1 MIFLANKI
9 IPTFFCWLFF
19 LFLADKSVSP
29 NAGVHDPFSETSH
42 VSESKDLQGYRDI
55 VLFKDKVI
63 AVGTD
68 GRIDCISKS
77 GEKIS
82 VDSFC
87 VYNLHCAFSN
97 EELLIAAGDHGTI
110 LFSSDGR
117 NFHRAESGTE
127 KNIHGIA
134 SKNGLLV
141 AGADRGT
148 LLSSKNGISWNK
160 IQTAIKGNIV
170 SISSNNSFFI
180 AVSDSGE
187 IMKSI
192 DGTVWKIQDYNKEY
206 VGYNKYS
213 TFKKVLAAQNSIV
226 IIGTTDDG
234 LPSILFSSLGT
245 VWTERIPIYQ
255 DSQGV
260 VTCLTSMPN
269 GITYDSDR
277 DQFILA
283 CDHGE
288 LLSLPPCS
296 KCNKYVKISETD
308 LHGIIYF
315 DNRLLIAGDGY
326 SVFIQRFQ

>member
-1 MIFLANKI
+1 MLFQSHKIILVLLYWLIFLSG
-9 IPTFFCWLFF
+9 
-19 LFLADKSVSP
+19 ADKSVSP
-29 NAGVHDPFSETSH
+29 NAGVHDPFSETASI
-42 VSESKDLQGYRDI
+42 SESKDSKGYRDI

-68 GRIDCISKS
+68 GRIDCMSKS
-77 GEKIS
+77 GKKIF
-82 VDSFC
+82 VDSSC
-87 VYNLHCAFSN
+87 AYNLHCAFSN
-97 EELLIAAGDHGTI
+97 GEILIAAGDHGTI
-110 LFSSDGR
+110 LYSSDGKS
-117 NFHRAESGTE
+117 FHRAESGTE

-148 LLSSKNGISWNK
+148 LLSSKNGVSWNR
-160 IQTAIKGNIV
+160 IQTALKGNIV
-170 SISSNNSFFI
+170 SLSANNSFFI

-206 VGYNKYS
+206 AGYNKHS
-213 TFKKVLAAQNSIV
+213 TFKKVLAAQNGIV
-226 IIGTTDDG
+226 IMGITDDG
-234 LPSILFSSLGT
+234 LPSILFSTLGT

-255 DSQGV
+255 DNQGV
-260 VTCLTSMPN
+260 VTCLTSTPN

-296 KCNKYVKISETD
+296 KCNKYAKISETD